1 MVTPITKFNE
11 CIESCIFPDC
21 LKIALI
27 IPVFKKGNT
36 TDLGNYRPISLLPI
50 ISKIWEKIM
59 AEQICEFL
67 EENGLFCSHQFGFRK
82 GRITEQAILNHTEH
96 IIISIEKNKSYLYRI
111 ILGSNKSI

>member
-1 MVTPITKFNE
+1 
-11 CIESCIFPDC
+11 
-21 LKIALI
+21 
-27 IPVFKKGNT
+27 
-36 TDLGNYRPISLLPI
+36 
-50 ISKIWEKIM
+50 M

-82 GRITEQAILNHTEH
+82 GRITEQAILNHIEH